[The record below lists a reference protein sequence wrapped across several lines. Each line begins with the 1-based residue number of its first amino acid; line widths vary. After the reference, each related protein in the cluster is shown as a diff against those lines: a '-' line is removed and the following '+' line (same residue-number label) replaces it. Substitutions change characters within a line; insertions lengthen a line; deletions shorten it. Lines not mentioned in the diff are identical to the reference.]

1 MSAVAIG
8 ELAAL
13 LEESLAVWHL
23 SGQVVVQEDAM
34 TVRAGERSLRIA
46 IPPQGVP
53 FRWMVMT
60 AEKSRGVMSVSALL
74 RTVRN
79 ALDPEH
85 AGSRLRLAP
94 QGMLPP

>member
-1 MSAVAIG
+1 MPASIAEI
-8 ELAAL
+8 AAL

-23 SGQVVVQEDAM
+23 DGRVVREGDVLTLSARGQN
-34 TVRAGERSLRIA
+34 LRISA
-46 IPPQGVP
+46 AVEGGP
-53 FRWMVMT
+53 FPWMVAT
-60 AEKSRGVMSVSALL
+60 AEKTRGVGSISALL

-94 QGMLPP
+94 QGMLPS